1 MKLKILLPTAILLEA
16 ETEEIVAEAEN
27 GSFGLLPNHID
38 FVTALVPGILSYTT
52 TTGEMVYLAVDQG
65 ILIKQGEAVVVST
78 QKAVQGQDLE
88 TLKATVENEF
98 IRLDEGEKKARS
110 ALAKLEAGFIRKF
123 VASGGTQP

>member
-1 MKLKILLPTAILLEA
+1 
-16 ETEEIVAEAEN
+16 
-27 GSFGLLPNHID
+27 
-38 FVTALVPGILSYTT
+38 
-52 TTGEMVYLAVDQG
+52 MVYLAVDQG